1 VAVRFLF
8 AGVTTLAI
16 VLALAPTELPAQ
28 GAGLRVVEVRVDG
41 RVEPEGASVTAL
53 SASGGTP
60 EPRRVQAGTEMP
72 AGLEL
77 FVPGR
82 TVLVLESANGTR
94 IELAPGTRFKP
105 GAVTDKGEA
114 HVVNSGSVTF
124 DVRRALNFFNVD
136 FQRFVALVR
145 GTAFTVIAD
154 ESGAATATVSRGRVL
169 VQRDVPTE
177 IADRSSTADMLVVE
191 ALDVRGGRQRSWSAS
206 DRALSFSRY
215 EDARRFYESQVVTA
229 DASGDYDERQVALN
243 NLGIFWMTW
252 GDPRLAI
259 PPFRRCL
266 EAAAARG
273 DEPWRARALNNLGA
287 AAYASGALADALVH
301 VNDALATNLR
311 LTPGGVSRRIAQNQ
325 NNLGLAHRKAGDV
338 SQGVAWLEAALDT
351 NRRLAPSGKSV
362 AIAKNLDNLG
372 NAWSSRDRARA
383 RDYYDEALRMRLD
396 IYGAAAHPDL
406 ANSYANLGILHS
418 QADDV
423 PAALDFHRKALAIRR
438 SLYAG
443 RPHPSVADSYFN
455 LGISY
460 CRARRLKEGIAEHER
475 ALAMLKNLHPS
486 GVDPSLVASYRGLA
500 ACWARGAPDPRA
512 VKRAEHY
519 ARLAQQTEQRLQP
532 KP

>member
-1 VAVRFLF
+1 LL

-41 RVEPEGASVTAL
+41 RVEAEGASVTTL
-53 SASGGTP
+53 SVSGGTP
-60 EPRRVQAGTEMP
+60 ELRRVQTGTEIP

-77 FVPGR
+77 LIPGR
-82 TVLVLESANGTR
+82 TVLILESANGTR
-94 IELAPGTRFKP
+94 IELAPGARFKP

-114 HVVNSGSVTF
+114 HVLRSGSVSF

-145 GTAFTVIAD
+145 GTAFTVMAD
-154 ESGAATATVSRGRVL
+154 ESGAATATVSSGRVL

-177 IADRSSTADMLVVE
+177 IADRSAAAEMLVVE
-191 ALDVRGGRQRSWSAS
+191 ALDVRSPQRTWSAA
-206 DRALSFSRY
+206 DRALSFRGY
-215 EDARRFYESQVVTA
+215 ADARRFYESQVVAA
-229 DASGDYDERQVALN
+229 DASGDYDQRQVALN

-252 GDPRLAI
+252 GDPRLAM

-266 EAAAARG
+266 EAADARG

-287 AAYASGALADALVH
+287 AAYAAGAAADAIAHVNEALAA
-301 VNDALATNLR
+301 NLR
-311 LTPGGVSRRIAQNQ
+311 LTPGGISRRIAQNQ

-338 SQGVAWLEAALDT
+338 PRSITWLDAALDT

-372 NAWSSRDRARA
+372 NAWASLDSVRARG
-383 RDYYDEALRMRLD
+383 YYDEALRMRLE
-396 IYGAAAHPDL
+396 IYGATAHPDL
-406 ANSYANLGILHS
+406 ANSYTNLGILHS
-418 QADDV
+418 QAGDV
-423 PAALDFHRKALAIRR
+423 AAALDFHRKALAIRR

-443 RPHPSVADSYFN
+443 RRHPSIADSYFN
-455 LGISY
+455 LGTTY
-460 CRARRLKEGIAEHER
+460 CRAGRLKQGIAEHER
-475 ALAMLKNLHPS
+475 ALAILKKLHPS

-500 ACWARGAPDPRA
+500 GCWARGAPDPQA
-512 VKRAEHY
+512 MKQAEHY
-519 ARLAQQTEQRLQP
+519 GQLARQTEQQLQP